1 MTGWSIISEGTYR
14 FRNVIQRKTEG
25 QCDVRYVDRDML
37 MRYHWGLGIGHKYS
51 WDAPEAEGYNG
62 AHSGSFGIAASNGEN
77 SVGGAEEACRERDSD
92 ESALVENPNMV
103 VDDSL
108 AVEDVVDDTQ
118 ESEPEDFSEHYL
130 DDGMED
136 LENED
141 LGDEDSEGDY

>member
-1 MTGWSIISEGTYR
+1 
-14 FRNVIQRKTEG
+14 
-25 QCDVRYVDRDML
+25 
-37 MRYHWGLGIGHKYS
+37 
-51 WDAPEAEGYNG
+51 
-62 AHSGSFGIAASNGEN
+62 
-77 SVGGAEEACRERDSD
+77 
-92 ESALVENPNMV
+92 MV